1 MQRSKKIAPGVGKP
15 YITKPPRWKA
25 GRDWI
30 GMLCIMQAEV
40 LKFNLNNL
48 AYEVLITLGTRKKD
62 EREAV

>member
-15 YITKPPRWKA
+15 YITKPKA

-48 AYEVLITLGTRKKD
+48 A
-62 EREAV
+62 